1 MIYPND
7 PEGLFTTLSAF
18 LSAYAGYYFCLIMMD
33 NKTNTNKVM
42 KLWIIASLIMGAV
55 VYPLT
60 ILMPLNKKIWSIS
73 FVFLTAAVT
82 GLSLTFITY
91 TVDIL
96 STKNQTYSRIISII
110 TKPFVWLGRNPLA
123 IFVLMDLL
131 AIFMIKY
138 IIIDE
143 KSAWSHFYH
152 YAFATWISNKELAST
167 LFSLF
172 FVIVWTIIAAIM
184 FRYNIFIRL

>member
-33 NKTNTNKVM
+33 NKTNTYKVM

-82 GLSLTFITY
+82 GLFLTFITY
-91 TVDIL
+91 TVDVL
-96 STKNQTYSRIISII
+96 TTKNQTYSRIISVT

-138 IIIDE
+138 IIIDD

-152 YAFATWISNKELAST
+152 YAFATWISNKEVAST
-167 LFSLF
+167 VFSLF
-172 FVIVWTIIAAIM
+172 FAILWTIIAAIM